1 MTETPETTETA
12 PPPATAPE
20 APQPTDELQDL
31 EVLEATGAAPTASG
45 SEDGKLDPLMG
56 IDMQVQV
63 VLGRCH
69 MPIADLLALGRGS
82 IVELDRE
89 IGGSVDVLV
98 NQKLIARGDL
108 TKLPDGRVG
117 VTLTEVLKEAAA

>member
-12 PPPATAPE
+12 PPPAPAPE
-20 APQPTDELQDL
+20 APQPSDQLQDL
-31 EVLEATGAAPTASG
+31 EVTAAPDAAPTAG
-45 SEDGKLDPLMG
+45 AAKDGELDPLMG
-56 IDMQVQV
+56 IAMQVQV

-82 IVELDRE
+82 IVGLDRE

-117 VTLTEVLKEAAA
+117 VTLTEILKEAAA

>member
-1 MTETPETTETA
+1 MTETPESTETA
-12 PPPATAPE
+12 PPPAPAPE

-31 EVLEATGAAPTASG
+31 EVAAATGTAPNTSG

-56 IDMQVQV
+56 IAMQVQV

-82 IVELDRE
+82 IVELDRK

-117 VTLTEVLKEAAA
+117 VTLTEILKEAA